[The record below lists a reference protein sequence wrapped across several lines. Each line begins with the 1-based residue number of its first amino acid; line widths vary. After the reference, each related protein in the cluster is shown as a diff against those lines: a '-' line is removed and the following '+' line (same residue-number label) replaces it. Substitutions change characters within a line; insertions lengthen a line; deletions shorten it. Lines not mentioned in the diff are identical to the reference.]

1 MLFRILF
8 FLTAL
13 SCLAESPWTYPIA
26 GVWKLNVNRSTYKV
40 GLSPKRSIQTFTKA
54 GEWYTATYEVTAAD
68 GRAKKTSYRFKLD
81 GKENKMLNDTA
92 TIAIKLTGDR
102 TAESISKS
110 NGASTKV
117 KTVISADGKTRTQF
131 FNYGN
136 ILVFEKQ

>member
-1 MLFRILF
+1 M
-8 FLTAL
+8 
-13 SCLAESPWTYPIA
+13 

-40 GLSPKRSIQTFTKA
+40 GLSPKRSIQTFTKE
-54 GEWYTATYEVTAAD
+54 GEWYTAKYEVTSAD

-136 ILVFEKQ
+136 ILIFEKQ